1 MTNDIIKFYGLIMD
15 SKQNGS
21 MNEKEDG
28 IDNNDSSSSSLEKQ
42 KSRILTL
49 VSCCEVVLIESLGSH
64 LLESFI

>member
-28 IDNNDSSSSSLEKQ
+28 IDNNDSS
-42 KSRILTL
+42 RILTL